1 MYQALL
7 HATKYSLNQMKERI
21 CGRRNMPKQILK
33 PFFEVDVHLEGDT
46 CTLKP
51 SLEDVQ
57 SAINRA
63 ASHVLKSTKN
73 VQNWNQKDQPE
84 ELREPFYDWIAKD
97 KEIVK
102 VILLLTG
109 SIQGTK
115 NNVMKFLE
123 SFEKFDWLWKKK
135 IDEAL
140 KKFNASNPQL
150 EDFEEKLKEF
160 SNFENDVD
168 KIQVHH
174 QIGALSLKTEN
185 VKTGLKKWISMW
197 KDAYSKDLHK
207 RAKTLLEH
215 LTDDIKQIK
224 LKIEK
229 PAKDIDTLG
238 NVMSALEEIR
248 KKESEIEINFRPVID
263 MYDLLDT
270 YLPELRSG
278 SEEVDASTVLDK
290 DWAQLVQQAVVIR
303 NDLQGQ
309 QAMFKKDL
317 ILGINHLITDVQDF
331 RKNFEQNGPMVT
343 GIEPKEALNRL
354 RMFQD
359 EFSIR
364 NRKFNSYNSG
374 EVLFGL
380 PNQSYPDLERTQ
392 KEIELLD
399 KLYNLYSKVKD
410 TMARWKDIPWSEIQV
425 EYQNMVEQT
434 ETFDKDCAK
443 LPKVLRTWDAYK
455 ELKQQIEDFSQI
467 IPLVE
472 ALAKPSIRPRH
483 WEQIIEMTKEE
494 IPYDSEQFV
503 LSQLLQAPLLQFKE
517 DIEDITDSADKQ
529 LKLEKQLNEDIS
541 AYWEKAE
548 LEIKDWKGVPV
559 PCTIGGNIQ
568 DIQEKLEEHIMQL
581 SQMNA
586 MRYVT
591 PFKSIVVE
599 KMSLLGD
606 VNDIIEK
613 WLKVQNLWTNL
624 VSVFTSGDISKQMPT
639 MSKKFKGIDKQWLKI
654 MERAAEQK
662 NVIGCCTNDIL
673 KNSLGGLQ
681 EGLEV
686 C

>member
-33 PFFEVDVHLEGDT
+33 PFFEVEVYLEGDT

-51 SLEDVQ
+51 TLEDVQ

-115 NNVMKFLE
+115 NNVIKFLE
-123 SFEKFDWLWKKK
+123 SFDRFDWLWRRK
-135 IDEAL
+135 IDEML
-140 KKFNASNPQL
+140 KKFNAGNPQL

-160 SNFENDVD
+160 QSFEEDVK
-168 KIQVHH
+168 KISSFH

-185 VKTGLKKWISMW
+185 VKTGLLKWISMW

-207 RAKTLLEH
+207 RAASLLEA
-215 LTDDIKQIK
+215 LNDDIKQIK

-263 MYDLLDT
+263 MYGLLDT
-270 YLPELRSG
+270 YLPDMQKGDEP
-278 SEEVDASTVLDK
+278 DARTVLDK
-290 DWAQLVQQAVVIR
+290 DWSQLVQSAVVIR

-317 ILGINHLITDVQDF
+317 ILGINNLVGDVQEF
-331 RKNFEQNGPMVT
+331 RKNFEQNGPMVP

-354 RMFQD
+354 KLFQD

-399 KLYNLYSKVKD
+399 KLYSLYSKVKD
-410 TMARWKDIPWSEIQV
+410 TMAKWKDIPWTEI
-425 EYQNMVEQT
+425 
-434 ETFDKDCAK
+434 
-443 LPKVLRTWDAYK
+443 
-455 ELKQQIEDFSQI
+455 
-467 IPLVE
+467 
-472 ALAKPSIRPRH
+472 
-483 WEQIIEMTKEE
+483 
-494 IPYDSEQFV
+494 
-503 LSQLLQAPLLQFKE
+503 
-517 DIEDITDSADKQ
+517 
-529 LKLEKQLNEDIS
+529 
-541 AYWEKAE
+541 
-548 LEIKDWKGVPV
+548 
-559 PCTIGGNIQ
+559 
-568 DIQEKLEEHIMQL
+568 
-581 SQMNA
+581 
-586 MRYVT
+586 
-591 PFKSIVVE
+591 
-599 KMSLLGD
+599 
-606 VNDIIEK
+606 
-613 WLKVQNLWTNL
+613 
-624 VSVFTSGDISKQMPT
+624 
-639 MSKKFKGIDKQWLKI
+639 
-654 MERAAEQK
+654 
-662 NVIGCCTNDIL
+662 
-673 KNSLGGLQ
+673 
-681 EGLEV
+681 
-686 C
+686 